1 MLRRYEALMLAV
13 PEITQDEIKNIESQL
28 DGLVRKV
35 KGTTISFERWGKYKL
50 AYPVKRNDYGVYF
63 LMRFEADDYTDLLK
77 DIDTVFKIKLNN
89 VVMRS
94 IISDLPMDAS
104 LVYQRPKSL
113 EEGNSTGESSSFL
126 KEKKVEGLLSAVKS
140 SGKKVD
146 TKADEQKTVV
156 KEVTEEKE
164 TEQAPANTDEEP
176 TA

>member
-1 MLRRYEALMLAV
+1 MLTV
-13 PEITQDEIKNIESQL
+13 PEITQDEVKNIESRL
-28 DGLVRKV
+28 DDLVRKV

-77 DIDTVFKIKLNN
+77 DIDTAFKIKLNN

-94 IISDLPMDAS
+94 IISDLPMDES

-113 EEGNSTGESSSFL
+113 EEGTSAGESGSFL
-126 KEKKVEGLLSAVKS
+126 KDKKVEGLLSAVASSKNTETNKMNKEDETVKKEAEKS
-140 SGKKVD
+140 SD
-146 TKADEQKTVV
+146 ADQ
-156 KEVTEEKE
+156 
-164 TEQAPANTDEEP
+164 EP